1 MAKKK
6 EVSTEVKTPVQSV
19 IIGPRITEKAAYAT
33 ERNVYVFNVEMKA
46 NKIQILDAVKAQYN
60 VTPVKVAI
68 VVSKPKATT
77 FRGYAGKQSGFK
89 KAYVTLKKGDTIEI
103 N

>member
-6 EVSTEVKTPVQSV
+6 EVSTEVKAPVQSV
-19 IIGPRITEKAAYAT
+19 IIGPRVTEKAAYAT
-33 ERNVYVFNVEMKA
+33 ERNVYVFNVTMKA
-46 NKIQILDAVKAQYN
+46 NKIQIFDAVKAQYN

-77 FRGYAGKQSGFK
+77 FQGRPGKQSGFK